1 MTHIITV
8 TPNPAID
15 LSTSVSKLEPF
26 SKLRCTPP
34 LRDPGGGGIN
44 VARVIKRMGGDVA
57 AIYPAGGS
65 TGQLLRALM
74 DREGVRSI
82 AMPTMEETREDFT
95 IFDEATR
102 QQYRFVLPGARLREE
117 EWQECLDE
125 LASLD
130 PRPNFIVASGSL
142 PPGVP
147 EDFFRTR

>member
-1 MTHIITV
+1 MTQIITV
-8 TPNPAID
+8 TPNHPAID

-74 DREGVRSI
+74 DREGVRTI
-82 AMPTMEETREDFT
+82 ATPRCGG
-95 IFDEATR
+95 EA
-102 QQYRFVLPGARLREE
+102 
-117 EWQECLDE
+117 
-125 LASLD
+125 
-130 PRPNFIVASGSL
+130 
-142 PPGVP
+142 
-147 EDFFRTR
+147 